1 MQRQEATVG
10 AELAVAPPALVRPRA
25 MSLLRGALR
34 FARRKPL
41 GTFGIL
47 IVVVMVILSLG
58 TPKPKFGVPDLPDR
72 PLGFEMGRPW
82 LARYHPDDFFYN
94 EQGRLAQFEGPSW
107 RHWLGTDNRGRDIWA
122 RIVWGTRRSLFLG
135 IWALTLGTVAGSLIG
150 LVSAYFSGLFDL
162 LFQRVMDAIQSFPA
176 LLILLLVIS
185 LTEPSLRVLAIA
197 LAFVGIPSIQRIV
210 RSVVLSVREE
220 MYVEAARVM
229 GASHLRIMFRHI
241 LPNVVAPIIVVFS
254 VGVGAVILAEAAVSF
269 ISPSS
274 VPFTASWGLML
285 AEGRTVMF
293 DHPGMVLAS
302 GGAIALAVLG
312 FNLAGDALRDVLD
325 PRMRLM

>member
-1 MQRQEATVG
+1 MQGQEATARVG
-10 AELAVAPPALVRPRA
+10 LAMAPPAVAAARPLGLVRG
-25 MSLLRGALR
+25 LLR

-47 IVVVMVILSLG
+47 VVLAMVVLSLG
-58 TPKPKFGVPDLPDR
+58 TPKPKFGLPDLPDR
-72 PLGFEMGRPW
+72 PLGFELGRPW

-94 EQGRLAQFEGPSW
+94 RQGRLAVFEGPSW

-122 RIVWGTRRSLFLG
+122 RLVWGTRRSLFLG
-135 IWALTLGTVAGSLIG
+135 IWALTLGTVAGALVGLI
-150 LVSAYFSGLFDL
+150 SAYFSGLFDL
-162 LFQRVMDAIQSFPA
+162 LFQRLMDAIQSFPA

-185 LTEPSLRVLAIA
+185 LTEPSLRILAIA

-220 MYVEAARVM
+220 MYVEAARVL
-229 GASHLRIMFRHI
+229 GASHFRIMFRHI

-254 VGVGAVILAEAAVSF
+254 VGLGAVILAEAAISF
-269 ISPSS
+269 VSPSS

-302 GGAIALAVLG
+302 GGAIALAVMG
-312 FNLAGDALRDVLD
+312 FNLAGDALRDILD
-325 PRMRLM
+325 PRMRLI